1 MTTARR
7 RVMTVVGTRPEGIKM
22 APVVRELARRGD
34 SFESLVVT
42 TGQHAEMLA
51 QVFDAFGI
59 RADRDMRLM
68 QQDQSLA
75 DFASRSLAAVSAL
88 LAETRPHVVLLQGDT
103 TTVMTAAL
111 AAFYNGVKV
120 GHVEAGLR
128 SFDRY
133 NPFPEEVNRKVA
145 GCVADFHFAPTE
157 RARQNLLRE
166 GVDPGSVFVTGNT
179 IVDALRSM
187 PLGGGFEDGRLNAV
201 DYDARRVLLVT
212 AHRRENH
219 GEPLRRICAALRALV
234 ERFRD
239 VEVVYPVHLNPSVRS
254 VAHELLGDAPRVHLV
269 APASYGDL
277 LRLMGRCFLILS
289 DSGGIQEEAP
299 SFHKPVLILRGVTE
313 RPEVVEAGAGRI
325 VGTDTETIVAE
336 AARLLTDPAAYRA
349 MTQVANP
356 FGDGRAAERIV
367 GVLSERL

>member
-1 MTTARR
+1 MRHKR

-22 APVVRELARRGD
+22 APVIRELARRAD

-42 TGQHAEMLA
+42 TGQHAQMLG

-59 RADRDMRLM
+59 RADRDLKLM
-68 QQDQSLA
+68 QHDQSPA

-88 LAETRPHVVLLQGDT
+88 LAETKPQAVLLQGDT
-103 TTVMTAAL
+103 TTVMAAAL

-133 NPFPEEVNRKVA
+133 NPFPEEINRKVA

-157 RARQNLLRE
+157 RAKQNLLRE
-166 GVDPGSVFVTGNT
+166 GVDPRSVFVTGNT

-187 PLGGGFEDGRLNAV
+187 PLDGPFDDGRLRDI
-201 DYDARRVLLVT
+201 DYDGKRVLLVT
-212 AHRRENH
+212 AHRRENL
-219 GEPLRRICAALRALV
+219 GEPLRRVCAALRTIV
-234 ERFRD
+234 ERFGD
-239 VEVVYPVHLNPSVRS
+239 VAVVYPVHLNPHVRS
-254 VAHELLGDAPRVHLV
+254 VAHELLGDVPRVHLV
-269 APASYGDL
+269 SPASYGDL

-299 SFHKPVLILRGVTE
+299 SFHKPVLILRNVTE

-325 VGTDTETIVAE
+325 VGTDAATIVAE
-336 AARLLTDPAAYRA
+336 VSRLLADAAAYRA
-349 MTQVANP
+349 MTEVANP

-367 GVLSERL
+367 GALAERL